1 MSSVSDSEFGEDALA
16 YNRCRFATRLPT
28 DRIYTPSHYWLREVE
43 PGLWRVGLTAYGT
56 RLLGEIVEY
65 EIKVRP
71 GTAVEVGQ
79 TIGWVEGFKTL
90 SDLSSVATGELVEEN
105 AALRGDIT
113 LLDSDPYGQGWLYH
127 VRGQP
132 EPSSVD
138 ARAYAGV
145 LNAAIDARLEGRE
158 LEDSDE

>member
-1 MSSVSDSEFGEDALA
+1 MSDSQFSGDALS

-28 DRIYTPSHYWLREVE
+28 DRIYTPSHFWLREVE

-65 EIKVRP
+65 EIKVQP

-79 TIGWVEGFKTL
+79 TIGWIEGFKTL
-90 SDLSSVATGELVEEN
+90 SDLCSVAAGELVAEN

-113 LLDSDPYGQGWLYH
+113 LLDSDPYEQGWLYQ
-127 VRGQP
+127 VRGRP

-145 LNAAIDARLEGRE
+145 LNAVIDAARGGRE
-158 LEDSDE
+158 LDDGDE

>member
-1 MSSVSDSEFGEDALA
+1 MSDSQFGEDAIS

-28 DRIYTPSHYWLREVE
+28 DRIYTPSHYWLREIE

-65 EIKVRP
+65 EFTVRP
-71 GTAVEVGQ
+71 GTAVDVGQ

-90 SDLSSVATGELVEEN
+90 SDLCSVAAGEFLEAN
-105 AALRGDIT
+105 ATLRGDIT
-113 LLDSDPYGQGWLYH
+113 LLDSDPYEHGWLYQ

-132 EPSSVD
+132 EPSAVD
-138 ARAYAGV
+138 ARAYAAV
-145 LNAAIDARLEGRE
+145 LNQAIDAMLEGRE
-158 LEDSDE
+158 LDDGDE

>member
-1 MSSVSDSEFGEDALA
+1 MSDSEFREDALS

-28 DRIYTPSHYWLREVE
+28 DRIYTRSHYWLREVE

-65 EIKVRP
+65 EFKVRT
-71 GTAVEVGQ
+71 GTVVDAGQ

-90 SDLSSVATGELVEEN
+90 SDLCSVATGEFVAEN
-105 AALRGDIT
+105 ATLRGDIT
-113 LLDSDPYGQGWLYH
+113 LLDSDPYEQGWLYQ

-132 EPSSVD
+132 EPSAVD
-138 ARAYAGV
+138 ARAYAAV
-145 LNAAIDARLEGRE
+145 LNAAIDAMLEGRA
-158 LEDSDE
+158 SDDGDE

>member
-1 MSSVSDSEFGEDALA
+1 MSDSKFGGDALS
-16 YNRCRFATRLPT
+16 YSRCRFATRLPT
-28 DRIYTPSHYWLREVE
+28 DRIYTRSHYWLREVE
-43 PGLWRVGLTAYGT
+43 SGLWRVGLTAYGT

-65 EIKVRP
+65 EFKVRP
-71 GTAVEVGQ
+71 GTAVEAGQ

-90 SDLSSVATGELVEEN
+90 SDLASVAAGEFAAEN

-113 LLDSDPYGQGWLYH
+113 LLDSDPYEQGWLYQ

-138 ARAYAGV
+138 ARGYAGI
-145 LNAAIDARLEGRE
+145 LNAAIDAMLDGRE
-158 LEDSDE
+158 LDDGDE